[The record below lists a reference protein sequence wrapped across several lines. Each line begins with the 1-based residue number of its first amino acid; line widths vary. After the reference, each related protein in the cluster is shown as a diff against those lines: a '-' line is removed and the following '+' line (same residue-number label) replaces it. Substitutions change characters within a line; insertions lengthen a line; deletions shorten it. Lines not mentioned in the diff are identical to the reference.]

1 MKIIIKINFFFLIY
15 ETLDKLERKIYMKF
29 ELLAK
34 EITRKVIKRIEERKI
49 NTKKITG
56 KVIKG
61 IERKKCIL

>member
-1 MKIIIKINFFFLIY
+1 M
-15 ETLDKLERKIYMKF
+15 ERKIYMKF